1 MTSASAR
8 VAISSHWLRNST
20 APTTCR
26 ICWSASPNRH
36 RICTPPSMYHF
47 LLVGNPFQNRCTD
60 ICKFQVILSCTIIL
74 FAGAR
79 NKHRTRQ
86 EECKELHFENKGRP
100 YFAIG
105 FPNMAGGY
113 EVRNRYFK
121 GCVAQRTSPIS
132 DKVENSRQPVIF
144 RGLHGLPLVPFHPC
158 EEQSAMPRLTTQD
171 YIILNSV
178 SNLAK
183 AEGILADYSQSAV
196 SPTIRQDGQPVS
208 ICKQGSGNAFR
219 QVHTL

>member
-36 RICTPPSMYHF
+36 RICTPPSMYHLF
-47 LLVGNPFQNRCTD
+47 GRQSVSEPMYRHLQVSELSLLYYYP
-60 ICKFQVILSCTIIL
+60 ICRS
-74 FAGAR
+74 
-79 NKHRTRQ
+79 
-86 EECKELHFENKGRP
+86 EEAPNSPEGMKELHLQTRADHTSP
-100 YFAIG
+100 SVSRIWQVVMRCATAISK
-105 FPNMAGGY
+105 
-113 EVRNRYFK
+113 V
-121 GCVAQRTSPIS
+121 VSLQRTSPIS

-144 RGLHGLPLVPFHPC
+144 SRASWITSVPFHPC

-178 SNLAK
+178 FQSRKGRRAYWLTIPK
-183 AEGILADYSQSAV
+183 SAV
-196 SPTIRQDGQPVS
+196 P
-208 ICKQGSGNAFR
+208 
-219 QVHTL
+219 